1 MQNALVRLRELE
13 EQVKTIP
20 QLEVKISILTQQ
32 KNQLVESV
40 GIEKERVREAERENG
55 KLRSRLKDLDVL
67 EDDNQK
73 LMFHIQELESIVD
86 KVICLYEVATSNAW

>member
-1 MQNALVRLRELE
+1 MNFY
-13 EQVKTIP
+13 VKT
-20 QLEVKISILTQQ
+20 LLLFRT
-32 KNQLVESV
+32 
-40 GIEKERVREAERENG
+40 RVFNLQNREAERENG

-86 KVICLYEVATSNAW
+86 KVICQLKPLLLMPDKKI